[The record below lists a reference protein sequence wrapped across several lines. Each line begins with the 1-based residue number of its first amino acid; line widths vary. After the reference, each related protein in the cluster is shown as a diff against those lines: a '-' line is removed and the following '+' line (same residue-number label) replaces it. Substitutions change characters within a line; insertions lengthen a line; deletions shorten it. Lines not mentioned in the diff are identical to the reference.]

1 MAGNRKTT
9 RWNSRKKPV
18 QVACGEHVITFR
30 EVWIIRR
37 GRKERVIEIDAPECL
52 RFERVKR

>member
-1 MAGNRKTT
+1 MKRRTT

-30 EVWIIRR
+30 EIWIVRR
-37 GRKERVIEIDAPECL
+37 GRKERVIEIDAPEWL
-52 RFERVKR
+52 KFERVKG